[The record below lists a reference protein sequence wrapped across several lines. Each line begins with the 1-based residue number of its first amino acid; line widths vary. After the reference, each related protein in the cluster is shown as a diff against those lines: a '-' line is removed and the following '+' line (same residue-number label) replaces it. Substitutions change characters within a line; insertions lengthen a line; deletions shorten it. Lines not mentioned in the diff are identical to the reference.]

1 METEV
6 VQQLHNK
13 DEKKVILMR
22 KSHSP
27 HEVVFS
33 PDPSDSHFV
42 NVEIV
47 KRATGEVKGRHM
59 ILKSDLS
66 QWVGMYENDGFE
78 IVERNNESN
87 G

>member
-1 METEV
+1 M
-6 VQQLHNK
+6 
-13 DEKKVILMR
+13 I
-22 KSHSP
+22 KSLSP
-27 HEVVFS
+27 HEVVFTADE
-33 PDPSDSHFV
+33 DPHFV

-78 IVERNNESN
+78 IVEHNNESN

>member
-1 METEV
+1 MATEITMT
-6 VQQLHNK
+6 K
-13 DEKKVILMR
+13 T
-22 KSHSP
+22 HSP
-27 HEVVFS
+27 HEIVFS
-33 PDPSDSHFV
+33 SDTDPHFV

-78 IVERNNESN
+78 IVEHKNEGN
-87 G
+87 GIISKY